1 MTRETLIRNTMNSL
15 SRLPKERL
23 SEVSDFVD
31 FILAKETEENLQK
44 GIEKLSEESGSLN
57 FLFDE
62 EELYSMSDIK
72 KKVS

>member
-15 SRLPKERL
+15 ARLPKERL

-57 FLFDE
+57 FLFEE
-62 EELYSMSDIK
+62 EELYSISDIK